1 MEMQRLALPAIVT
14 VLYCL
19 AKYVEEIY
27 LEDCGAVAV
36 KHIVREGMLVFLATF
51 VTHMVLV
58 HSEDAMNQI
67 MNMIT
72 ETKSVIPPG
81 EAQIFTDSPGF

>member
-1 MEMQRLALPAIVT
+1 MDAQRLVLPTVVT

-27 LEDCGAVAV
+27 MEERGAVGM

-51 VTHMVLV
+51 VTHLAVT
-58 HSEDAMNQI
+58 HSEETFNQI

-72 ETKSVIPPG
+72 ETKNVVPPG
-81 EAQIFTDSPGF
+81 EAQIFTDAPGF